1 MQLIRRPF
9 VFMRHGETPFNQAQ
23 LIGGITDSP
32 LTQVGCAQAITAG
45 KVLEHPWSIVA
56 TSTLKRT
63 IQTAKNAL
71 PNHSLTQIV
80 ELGERNW
87 GDLEGQPIIDPMVYE
102 NTPANGE
109 SWLAFQ
115 NRVLLAINT
124 LLEQYPTPLIVAH
137 SGVYR
142 VLCHIING
150 SPYGPRIG
158 NATPYLF
165 NPSADSGWEITQY
178 KGQYN
183 EI

>member
-1 MQLIRRPF
+1 MQLIHKPF

-32 LTQVGCAQAITAG
+32 LTQAGCEQAIAAG
-45 KVLEHPWSIVA
+45 DVLKHPWSIIA

-63 IQTAKNAL
+63 IQTAQHAL
-71 PNHSLTQIV
+71 PNQAITQIL

-87 GDLEGQPIIDPMVYE
+87 GDLEGQPIINPMVYE
-102 NTPANGE
+102 QTPANGE

-124 LLEQYPTPLIVAH
+124 LLEQHPTPLIVAH
-137 SGVYR
+137 SGIYR

-150 SPYGPRIG
+150 SPYGPRID

-165 NPSADSGWEITQY
+165 NPTADSAWQITQY
-178 KGQYN
+178 KGQFN